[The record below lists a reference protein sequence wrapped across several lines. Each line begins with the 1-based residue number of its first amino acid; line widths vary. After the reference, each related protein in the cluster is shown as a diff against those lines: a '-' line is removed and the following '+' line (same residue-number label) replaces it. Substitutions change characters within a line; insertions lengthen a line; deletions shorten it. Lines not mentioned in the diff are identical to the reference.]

1 MPRKRATAKQVAE
14 RAGVSQTT
22 VSFVMND
29 VSGMNIS
36 EETRVRVR
44 DAARALD
51 YVPLAAARTLASGK
65 TETIGLVIGRRELL
79 KFDAFVPQLLYGL
92 DEVARE
98 RGYHLLVE
106 GIDAIGSD
114 DPYAQLVRSRQ
125 IDGLIVLDPLRTDAS
140 LQRLILDGFPVVT
153 MGDVPGL
160 DPYRVVSDNVDAMRR
175 ATLHLVRLGHERIA
189 HLTFSP
195 TGFVGTDERLEGYR
209 SALEKSGLTFDPNLV
224 VEVGYSAASGAA
236 AMQSLLERRKPF
248 TALTCG
254 NDTVAMGALATL
266 HRAGFRVPGDVA
278 VVGFDDI
285 PTAAFMTPA
294 LTTMRTDPVQ
304 GGREAMTM
312 LATIVEGRTPPTR
325 VIATRP
331 PLVVRASCGAVPAW
345 APSGDAPP

>member
-1 MPRKRATAKQVAE
+1 M
-14 RAGVSQTT
+14 SQTT

-29 VSGMNIS
+29 VSGSNIS
-36 EETRVRVR
+36 EETRLRVR

-51 YVPLAAARTLASGK
+51 YVPLAAARTLASGR

-125 IDGLIVLDPLRTDAS
+125 IDGLIVLDPMRTDAS
-140 LQRLILDGFPVVT
+140 LERLIVDGFPVVT

-160 DPYRVVSDNVDAMRR
+160 DPFRVVSDNVGGMRR
-175 ATLHLVRLGHERIA
+175 ATLHLARLGHERIA

-209 SALEKSGLTFDPNLV
+209 RALEESGLTFDPDLV
-224 VEVGYSAASGAA
+224 VEVGYSAASGAT
-236 AMQSLLERRKPF
+236 AMRALLDRGRPF

-266 HRAGFRVPGDVA
+266 DDAGLRVPEDVA

-285 PTAAFMTPA
+285 PTAAWMKPA
-294 LTTMRTDPVQ
+294 LTTVRTDPVQ
-304 GGREAMTM
+304 GGRDAMRM
-312 LATIVEGRTPPTR
+312 LATIVEGRTPPER
-325 VIATRP
+325 VVETST
-331 PLVVRASCGAVPAW
+331 PLIVRASCGADPTYGRT
-345 APSGDAPP
+345 P